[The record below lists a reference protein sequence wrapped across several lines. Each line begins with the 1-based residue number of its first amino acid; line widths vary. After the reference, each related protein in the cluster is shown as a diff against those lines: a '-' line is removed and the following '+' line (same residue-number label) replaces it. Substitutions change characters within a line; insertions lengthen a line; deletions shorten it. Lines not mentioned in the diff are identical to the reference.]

1 MEYVIRTGISHG
13 ELDKIFRK
21 LESAKQAIYEGYCQ
35 LEKLGVSSIGK
46 TEADDQYVKEVYE
59 TKSSLRALEMIQSGA
74 WTISSGYRQGDEV
87 TWILLRR

>member
-35 LEKLGVSSIGK
+35 LDSHPCNHK
-46 TEADDQYVKEVYE
+46 TNQNHMFRKERRFMANDTTTE
-59 TKSSLRALEMIQSGA
+59 LSTKKC
-74 WTISSGYRQGDEV
+74 
-87 TWILLRR
+87 